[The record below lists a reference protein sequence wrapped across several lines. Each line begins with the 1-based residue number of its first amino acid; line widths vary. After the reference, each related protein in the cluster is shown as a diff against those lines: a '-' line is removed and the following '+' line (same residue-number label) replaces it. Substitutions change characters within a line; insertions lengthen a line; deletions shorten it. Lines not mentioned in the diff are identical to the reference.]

1 MHDTG
6 ITFIKYGQ
14 SHKIEKT
21 NNFKIFGSKK
31 TRRHKEDSQ
40 NLLRSPIPEGGEPKQ
55 DNQNLIRS
63 PIPEGGE
70 PKQDSQNLLR
80 SPIYMAEG
88 GEP

>member
-31 TRRHKEDSQ
+31 TKGPKHDSQ
-40 NLLRSPIPEGGEPKQ
+40 DQMRSSMSEGG
-55 DNQNLIRS
+55 IH
-63 PIPEGGE
+63 
-70 PKQDSQNLLR
+70 
-80 SPIYMAEG
+80 
-88 GEP
+88 